1 MPKSKGLIRS
11 GTDIVDVVFL
21 LLVWK
26 WINVSSISMFAHK
39 AIGLFSHARKDV
51 LYDTLKR
58 DDINWRE
65 CNLQVAKNVCDEHK
79 LDKSRTRALILDDSI
94 KARRGKKIEAVS
106 SHFDHVSNTYVMGQQ
121 VLTLGL
127 ASEDAFL
134 PLDSQIYV
142 SSSQPHPMPGLGTKR

>member
-11 GTDIVDVVFL
+11 GTDIVDVFFL

-39 AIGLFSHARKDV
+39 AIGLFGHARKDV

-65 CNLQVAKNVCDEHK
+65 FDLQVAKNVYDEH
-79 LDKSRTRALILDDSI
+79 
-94 KARRGKKIEAVS
+94 
-106 SHFDHVSNTYVMGQQ
+106 
-121 VLTLGL
+121 
-127 ASEDAFL
+127 
-134 PLDSQIYV
+134 
-142 SSSQPHPMPGLGTKR
+142 